1 MARLGSAGT
10 HVTVAFDR
18 AGDRPLTEQIACGLR
33 DAVAAGR
40 LRPGTRLPST
50 RALARDWDV
59 SRNTVLHVFE
69 QLVDEGLLE
78 SRVGAGT
85 YVRSPSEATMPAVTQ
100 EPAQAPRPDYPFR
113 SLSRRGRTLID
124 QNVSIHENPAAFMP
138 DVPDPRAFPMRSL
151 LRLMNEVTGRLK
163 GHILVSVANA
173 GYQPLRA
180 AIAHHL
186 RATRHVE
193 CEAAD
198 VIITTGSQQSL
209 DLVSRLLLE
218 PGDPVWLE
226 EPGYIGAR
234 AALKANGCALHPCRV
249 DLDGLDVELGRA
261 QLPVPRM
268 IFVSASRHYPLGV
281 QLSPARRQNL
291 LDFSRACGAWI
302 LEDDYDCEFR
312 YDGPV
317 LPALKS
323 EDRANRVILIGTFSK
338 TLLPSFRLGYIVAP
352 PDLREAF
359 ARARAVIDR
368 HAPILEQMV
377 LAEFMQRGFYAAHLR
392 NMRSLYRER
401 QQAMVEML
409 AADIGYAPRA
419 DELAGGMHVVLP
431 LKEGVD
437 DQAVSQHLEA
447 SGVIARPLSIY
458 YGKTRASP
466 GLLLGFAGFT
476 PEEIAN
482 AGKRLAPAISPSVG
496 EAVRGL
502 S

>member
-10 HVTVAFDR
+10 HVTVALDR
-18 AGDRPLTEQIACGLR
+18 ASPRPLTEQIACGLR

-69 QLVDEGLLE
+69 RLVDEGLLE

-85 YVRSPSEATMPAVTQ
+85 YVRSVP
-100 EPAQAPRPDYPFR
+100 EPAPTAGPQEAPPTTPPPDYPFR

-124 QNVSIHENPAAFMP
+124 QNVAIHENPAAFMP

-186 RATRHVE
+186 RATRQVD

-198 VIITTGSQQSL
+198 IIITTGSQQSL

-249 DLDGLDVELGRA
+249 DAQGLDVETGRA

-268 IFVSASRHYPLGV
+268 VFVSASRHYPLGV
-281 QLSPARRQNL
+281 QLSQARRKSL
-291 LDFSRACGAWI
+291 LDYSRACGAWI

-317 LPALKS
+317 SPALKS
-323 EDRANRVILIGTFSK
+323 EDSANRVILIGTFSK

-352 PDLREAF
+352 PDLRDAF

-392 NMRSLYRER
+392 N
-401 QQAMVEML
+401 
-409 AADIGYAPRA
+409 
-419 DELAGGMHVVLP
+419 
-431 LKEGVD
+431 
-437 DQAVSQHLEA
+437 
-447 SGVIARPLSIY
+447 
-458 YGKTRASP
+458 
-466 GLLLGFAGFT
+466 
-476 PEEIAN
+476 
-482 AGKRLAPAISPSVG
+482 
-496 EAVRGL
+496 
-502 S
+502 